1 MGKTNVGILRY
12 AQNDKPFI
20 FGCSLLVRRYG
31 LPLLL
36 AAVACVQV
44 PAQTFPSSAL
54 ATQSQ
59 PASAESDTDLL
70 VDTLVENA
78 TVNRATLPSLAA
90 HESIVSKVDEVVFFG
105 KSVYKAEAAVRMVRK
120 STGGPMEES
129 RQIMVLNGKAIAP
142 NEQARLPF
150 DFVDDFDDFQ
160 TEFFSPQHRRCYNFA
175 LVPHANRSAPL
186 ELSITPRADAA
197 AQLPCAL
204 AQKGLAGMVRIDPS
218 ADQLTHLEFT
228 LPVAAA
234 EPIHHPTF
242 LAADYSPAKVG
253 NKTFWLPTTVIAHWV
268 GGADRK
274 TPFAWVSRYS
284 DYHQYTA
291 SVTISP
297 VESEPDAPPVSS
309 Q

>member
-1 MGKTNVGILRY
+1 M
-12 AQNDKPFI
+12 ADK
-20 FGCSLLVRRYG
+20 
-31 LPLLL
+31 
-36 AAVACVQV
+36 
-44 PAQTFPSSAL
+44 
-54 ATQSQ
+54 
-59 PASAESDTDLL
+59 L
-70 VDTLVENA
+70 VDTLVDKLVENA
-78 TVNRATLPSLAA
+78 TLNRATLPSLAA

-105 KSVYKAEAAVRMVRK
+105 RSVYKAEAAVHMVRK

-129 RQIMVLNGKAIAP
+129 RQILVLNGKAIAP

-186 ELSITPRADAA
+186 ELSITPRADAGT
-197 AQLPCAL
+197 QLPCAI
-204 AQKGLAGMVRIDPS
+204 AQKGLACMVRIDPS
-218 ADQLTHLEFT
+218 AGQLTHLEFT

-234 EPIHHPTF
+234 EPIHHPIF
-242 LAADYSPAKVG
+242 LSADYAAAKVG
-253 NKTFWLPTTVIAHWV
+253 DKTFWLPTTVIAHWV

-284 DYHQYTA
+284 DYHQFTA

-297 VESEPDAPPVSS
+297 VETEPDTPPVSP
-309 Q
+309 

>member
-1 MGKTNVGILRY
+1 M
-12 AQNDKPFI
+12 
-20 FGCSLLVRRYG
+20 LVRRYG
-31 LPLLL
+31 LPLFF
-36 AAVACVQV
+36 AAVACVHV
-44 PAQTFPSSAL
+44 PAQASPSPVL

-70 VDTLVENA
+70 VDKLVENA
-78 TVNRATLPSLAA
+78 TLNRATLPSLAA

-105 KSVYKAEAAVRMVRK
+105 KSVYKAEAAVRMVHK
-120 STGGPMEES
+120 SMGGPMEES
-129 RQIMVLNGKAIAP
+129 RQIMVLNGKAVAP
-142 NEQARLPF
+142 NEQAHLPF

-160 TEFFSPQHRRCYNFA
+160 TEFFSAQHRRCYNFTLA
-175 LVPHANRSAPL
+175 PHSNRSVPL
-186 ELSITPRADAA
+186 ELSITPRSDAA
-197 AQLPCAL
+197 PQLQCTA
-204 AQKGLAGMVRIDPS
+204 AEKGLAGMVRIDPS
-218 ADQLTHLEFT
+218 AGQLTHLEFT

-242 LAADYSPAKVG
+242 LSVDYAPAKVG
-253 NKTFWLPTTVIAHWV
+253 DKTFWLPTTVIAHWV

-291 SVTISP
+291 SVTILPATPQPETPPASP
-297 VESEPDAPPVSS
+297 